1 MVTTY
6 HAAHRHIFHDH
17 ANPRAGI
24 CRLHAFGTPVA
35 NPWNNSTTGIHLPMS
50 FRRKSPNVV
59 VSVAM
64 GALVGLALVGGAIGL
79 LTMPAM
85 AQPPSPATQV
95 SQTNGGNSISTGSIT
110 ANGAGVI
117 VGSASGIGN
126 SATFITT
133 QSGN

>member
-1 MVTTY
+1 
-6 HAAHRHIFHDH
+6 
-17 ANPRAGI
+17 
-24 CRLHAFGTPVA
+24 
-35 NPWNNSTTGIHLPMS
+35 MS

-95 SQTNGGNSISTGSIT
+95 SQTNGGNIVSTGSIT